1 MKAKNDVYEKIEKEA
16 NDYEKKFKEMEE
28 FMKKN
33 LSKDLIAQFE
43 NKMKG
48 N

>member
-1 MKAKNDVYEKIEKEA
+1 MKAKNDTYEKIEKEA
-16 NDYEKKFKEMEE
+16 KNYEKKYQEMEE

-33 LSKDLIAQFE
+33 FSKDLIAQFE